1 MLLNEM
7 QFEANEDADADA
19 DADADCDMMG
29 EHGQFCFVWQYE

>member
-7 QFEANEDADADA
+7 QFEANEDADA

-29 EHGQFCFVWQYE
+29 EHGQFCFVW